1 MKRNRFLAMLCAL
14 ALLVMSLGAALPVYA
29 EEGGEPAPE
38 PAPAAEPAPAPE
50 PEPAPAPAPEPEPAP
65 APAAEPEP
73 APAPAAEPEPAPAPA
88 AEPEPAPAPAAEPE
102 PAPAAE
108 PEPVPAPVA
117 EPEPA
122 PASEPEQPAESQQ
135 PTTEPTEEPTTEPTE
150 EPTPEPT
157 EEPIEVPPVTLS
169 ALSPSQTETAPGG
182 TVHVTFSVEN
192 AESVQWTARRSDGLD
207 GGSGSAADGAFDWT
221 PGQSGIYTLE
231 VTAVGADTT
240 AVSEKCQVTVRAGK
254 LFAEAKPVVTYAR
267 TGADELIYELTV
279 SGGVEP
285 YGVTIEILY
294 QNRQIYLSYELPHD
308 PPRIQWGAVGYGE
321 HTLRLQVVDAT
332 GAKAKSEAIILASD
346 DIRDPA
352 PELPKLRRDM
362 TFAERLVA
370 VANSQLGYRESEHNF
385 IVRDDKSV
393 QGWSYYGQW
402 AGMPFEEWC
411 AMFVSYCLEMA
422 GVPRWVMP
430 QEANCNRWKNK
441 LGRRYIDDEDDYI
454 PQPGDL
460 IFFHHDRVS
469 KDPNFPNHVGI
480 VTNYDEEK
488 DLVYTV
494 EGNAG
499 AAVSARI
506 YGRTNSVIVGY
517 ASMGYCMRRWD
528 KVYRQR
534 MREQLEDGRA
544 LEKLEGADAQNKL
557 TMSDAI
563 H

>member
-1 MKRNRFLAMLCAL
+1 M
-14 ALLVMSLGAALPVYA
+14 
-29 EEGGEPAPE
+29 
-38 PAPAAEPAPAPE
+38 
-50 PEPAPAPAPEPEPAP
+50 
-65 APAAEPEP
+65 
-73 APAPAAEPEPAPAPA
+73 
-88 AEPEPAPAPAAEPE
+88 
-102 PAPAAE
+102 
-108 PEPVPAPVA
+108 
-117 EPEPA
+117 
-122 PASEPEQPAESQQ
+122 
-135 PTTEPTEEPTTEPTE
+135 
-150 EPTPEPT
+150 
-157 EEPIEVPPVTLS
+157 
-169 ALSPSQTETAPGG
+169 
-182 TVHVTFSVEN
+182 HVTFSVEN
-192 AESVQWTARRSDGLD
+192 AESVEWTARRSDGLD

-231 VTAVGADTT
+231 VTAVGVDTT

-254 LFAEAKPVVTYAR
+254 LFAEATPAVPYAR
-267 TGADELIYELTV
+267 TGGDSLMYNIAV

-285 YGVTIEILY
+285 YDVTIEIVY
-294 QNRQIYLSYELPHD
+294 KNKQIFLTKELPYD
-308 PPRIQWGAVGYGE
+308 PPRIEWGAAGYGE
-321 HTLRLQVVDAT
+321 HTLRLLVVDAS
-332 GAKAKSEAIILASD
+332 GAKAKDEAIILASD

-393 QGWSYYGQW
+393 QGWTYYGQW

-411 AMFVSYCLEMA
+411 GMFVSYCLEMA
-422 GVPRWVMP
+422 GIPRWVMP

-454 PQPGDL
+454 PQAGDL

-469 KDPNFPNHVGI
+469 KDPNFPNHIGI

-488 DLVYTV
+488 DLVYTI
-494 EGNAG
+494 EGNANM
-499 AAVSARI
+499 AVSARI
-506 YGRTNSVIVGY
+506 YGRTNSMIVGY

-534 MREQLEDGRA
+534 MRDRLEDGRA
-544 LEKLEGADAQNKL
+544 LQKLEGAESLNKL
-557 TMSDAI
+557 MASEAI